1 MGKEKRDRY
10 RQWKKNEDKRGG
22 LHMDYDWQTQQREE
36 EDIKKITPENRVKNS
51 SPVYLKPDV
60 SHFNWHLFL
69 F

>member
-10 RQWKKNEDKRGG
+10 RQWKKMKIRGGG
-22 LHMDYDWQTQQREE
+22 LHMEYDWQRNTAGGGGHKE
-36 EDIKKITPENRVKNS
+36 ITPENRVKNS

-60 SHFNWHLFL
+60 SHFKWHLFL